1 VSAVSSAEFVG
12 QSFRWQGFKPPVAL
26 ARIYRRKTG
35 VTSTAQTRRES
46 HVMSAEQA
54 KILSF
59 DIADHIFSV
68 AEAATHLRIS
78 KSYLYEL
85 AEAKKIKITKQGKR
99 SMVKGGEV
107 RRYIQS
113 L

>member
-1 VSAVSSAEFVG
+1 
-12 QSFRWQGFKPPVAL
+12 
-26 ARIYRRKTG
+26 
-35 VTSTAQTRRES
+35 
-46 HVMSAEQA
+46 MSAEQA
-54 KILSF
+54 KTLSF

-68 AEAATHLRIS
+68 AEAAAHLRIS

-107 RRYIQS
+107 RRYISS

>member
-1 VSAVSSAEFVG
+1 
-12 QSFRWQGFKPPVAL
+12 
-26 ARIYRRKTG
+26 
-35 VTSTAQTRRES
+35 
-46 HVMSAEQA
+46 MSADQA
-54 KILSF
+54 KQPSF
-59 DIADHIFSV
+59 DITDHIFSV
-68 AEAATHLRIS
+68 TEAAAHLRIS

-85 AEAKKIKITKQGKR
+85 ADAKKIKITKQGKR

>member
-1 VSAVSSAEFVG
+1 
-12 QSFRWQGFKPPVAL
+12 
-26 ARIYRRKTG
+26 
-35 VTSTAQTRRES
+35 
-46 HVMSAEQA
+46 MSAEQA
-54 KILSF
+54 NQLSF
-59 DIADHIFSV
+59 DISDHLFSV
-68 AEAATHLRIS
+68 SEAAAHLRIS

-107 RRYIQS
+107 RRYINS